1 MSNSPSNS
9 TSNSPSNSTSNSTL
23 VDLITGNPI
32 SDEIP
37 VISKIKKFNSVNKL
51 SELVSTCPWAD
62 YLACSY
68 QDDETSMSLFK
79 QSKIYMKRKK
89 KKSLPDMKGG
99 SLNNESNDL
108 DNYNK
113 SLDSVIKIGENILKQ
128 TQDIDKE
135 RIRAAAAI
143 SYINRLLLLG
153 KKKEL
158 DILNE
163 HLNPKSNSSKNSLVD
178 TNPNPV
184 KLDSVMYKLITY
196 IKNTRNDI

>member
-1 MSNSPSNS
+1 MSNSNSNS
-9 TSNSPSNSTSNSTL
+9 NSSSNPTSTL
-23 VDLITGNPI
+23 VDLITGEPI
-32 SDEIP
+32 SDKTP
-37 VISKIKKFNSVNKL
+37 VGPKIKNFKSVNKL

-79 QSKIYMKRKK
+79 QSKIYMRRNKNKNK
-89 KKSLPDMKGG
+89 NKNNMAGGG
-99 SLNNESNDL
+99 SSNNESNDL

-153 KKKEL
+153 KKQEL
-158 DILNE
+158 DMLKE
-163 HLNPKSNSSKNSLVD
+163 HLNPKNSSNNTKS
-178 TNPNPV
+178 NPV

>member
-1 MSNSPSNS
+1 MSNLNSNS
-9 TSNSPSNSTSNSTL
+9 NSNSTL
-23 VDLITGNPI
+23 VDLITGEQI
-32 SDEIP
+32 SDKTP
-37 VISKIKKFNSVNKL
+37 VAPKIKKFKSVNKL

-79 QSKIYMKRKK
+79 QSKIYMQRKK
-89 KKSLPDMKGG
+89 KKSMTGGG
-99 SLNNESNDL
+99 SSNNESNEL

-153 KKKEL
+153 KKQEL
-158 DILNE
+158 DILKK
-163 HLNPKSNSSKNSLVD
+163 HLNPKNSSNNTVD
-178 TNPNPV
+178 TKSNPV

>member
-1 MSNSPSNS
+1 M
-9 TSNSPSNSTSNSTL
+9 
-23 VDLITGNPI
+23 
-32 SDEIP
+32 
-37 VISKIKKFNSVNKL
+37 
-51 SELVSTCPWAD
+51 
-62 YLACSY
+62 
-68 QDDETSMSLFK
+68 Q
-79 QSKIYMKRKK
+79 RKK
-89 KKSLPDMKGG
+89 KSIPGMKGG
-99 SLNNESNDL
+99 SSNNESNDL

-178 TNPNPV
+178 TKPNPV